1 MRLGFAFNAAL
12 ALGFL
17 TATSDAFT
25 VTAFTR
31 SQTSASI
38 RVGMVGSGW
47 DNDDFLASLSNG
59 GSSSSSSSS
68 NRSEDSEGD
77 SKVTKELEG
86 SMGGSR
92 WAEMMASARTTDPR
106 PLVNPYTPNPIASSS
121 SSSQTPITP
130 YSPPSIP
137 IAAATASV
145 DLNKLTTEEQAALFR
160 QFMSNVP
167 AGIPPPGADASP
179 RTKVLPGGLAADGR
193 KVGRNRDADTIANT
207 SDLYFAQLKRDSTVR
222 TIARYQGDLDAADAI
237 FEDPTVQELAT
248 QLTTNPYLQRYVSF
262 V

>member
-1 MRLGFAFNAAL
+1 M
-12 ALGFL
+12 
-17 TATSDAFT
+17 
-25 VTAFTR
+25 TAFTR
-31 SQTSASI
+31 SHISASI
-38 RVGMVGSGW
+38 SRGMVGSGW

-59 GSSSSSSSS
+59 GGS
-68 NRSEDSEGD
+68 NSRSQEPEGD
-77 SKVTKELEG
+77 SNEAKELEG

-92 WAEMMASARTTDPR
+92 WAEMMARARTTDPR
-106 PLVNPYTPNPIASSS
+106 PPVNPYAPNPYAPSSSPSQPTVTPNSPTSPPIASV
-121 SSSQTPITP
+121 
-130 YSPPSIP
+130 
-137 IAAATASV
+137 AAVSV
-145 DLNKLTTEEQAALFR
+145 DLNRLTTEEQAALFR
-160 QFMSNVP
+160 QFMSNTP
-167 AGIPPPGADASP
+167 AGVPPQGADVSP

-248 QLTTNPYLQRYVSF
+248 QLTTNPYLQRYVNF